1 MKVQKKE
8 RLVWL
13 DWMKV
18 WAILSIIW
26 GHFFSTGHVYL
37 YVFSVQVF
45 CVISGFLYK
54 KAPDWRS
61 CLQKCFWQLFV
72 PTVILS
78 VTMQVE
84 AYLRSMALCAPYN
97 ISWSW
102 FFEWLLLGHRWCMGP
117 CWYFYSLIVM
127 RIIMQALPQRKWVY
141 ALLFVLLSV
150 GAIELNYREIEIS
163 NANTNV
169 LVCMP
174 MFLMGV
180 FLKPLKTSLTNLHH
194 YALEGALLVVA
205 VTLVWFCGQ
214 YNGYVWMY
222 LCGYGNYY
230 ILYIIGGMAGTLLLY
245 ILSLWLSRLPYRSM
259 VTTLSQGSILIIG
272 LHIVIVRRLTELP
285 NRLLCEDLLFSLLIL
300 ISFIPI
306 VQLTKR
312 FCPLLLGQ
320 YKAKTTHEH
329 TNWQER

>member
-26 GHFFSTGHVYL
+26 GHFFSAGHVYL

-312 FCPLLLGQ
+312 FFPLLLGQ

-329 TNWQER
+329 TNW

>member
-1 MKVQKKE
+1 MKVQKKV
-8 RLVWL
+8 VWL

-72 PTVILS
+72 PTIILS
-78 VTMQVE
+78 IIMQVE
-84 AYLRSMALCAPYN
+84 AYLRCMALGAPYN
-97 ISWSW
+97 ISWPW

-141 ALLFVLLSV
+141 ALLFVLLST
-150 GAIELNYREIEIS
+150 GAIALNNKGIEIS

-194 YALEGALLVVA
+194 YAIEGALLVVA

-222 LCGYGNYY
+222 LCDYGNYY

-245 ILSLWLSRLPYRSM
+245 VFSLWLNRLPYRSM

-272 LHIVIVRRLTELP
+272 FHIVIVRRLAELP
-285 NRLLCEDLLFSLLIL
+285 NRLWLEDLLFSLLIL

-306 VQLTKR
+306 ILLTDR
-312 FCPLLLGQ
+312 FFPLLLGH
-320 YKAKTTHEH
+320 YKRK
-329 TNWQER
+329 

>member
-1 MKVQKKE
+1 MAIQQE
-8 RLVWL
+8 RIVWL

-18 WAILSIIW
+18 LAILSIIW
-26 GHFFSTGHVYL
+26 GHFFSVGYEYL

-54 KAPDWRS
+54 KSPDWKT

-72 PTVILS
+72 PTLIFS
-78 VTMQVE
+78 IIMQME
-84 AYLRSMALCAPYN
+84 AYLRCIAIGVNYDV
-97 ISWSW
+97 SWPW
-102 FFEWLLLGHRWCMGP
+102 FFQWLLLGHRWCMGP

-141 ALLFVLLSV
+141 ALLFVLLSA
-150 GAIELNYREIEIS
+150 GAIALNYRGIEIS

-169 LVCMP
+169 MVCMP
-174 MFLMGV
+174 MFLVGV
-180 FLKPLKTSLTNLHH
+180 FLKPLKTTLTSLHH
-194 YALEGALLVVA
+194 YVVESTLLAVA
-205 VTLVWFCGQ
+205 VVLVWICGQ

-230 ILYIIGGMAGTLLLY
+230 TLYIIGGMAGTLLLY
-245 ILSLWLSRLPYRSM
+245 VLSLWLSRLPYRSM

-285 NRLLCEDLLFSLLIL
+285 DRLWFEDLLMTLFIL
-300 ISFIPI
+300 IGFIPI
-306 VQLTKR
+306 IRLADR
-312 FCPLLLGQ
+312 FFPLLLG
-320 YKAKTTHEH
+320 KH
-329 TNWQER
+329 

>member
-1 MKVQKKE
+1 MNVQE
-8 RLVWL
+8 TGRLVWL

-26 GHFFSTGHVYL
+26 GHFFSAGHVYL

-54 KAPDWRS
+54 KAPDWKT

-78 VTMQVE
+78 VIMQVE

-127 RIIMQALPQRKWVY
+127 RIIMQALPQKKWIYV
-141 ALLFVLLSV
+141 LLFLLLSA
-150 GAIELNYREIEIS
+150 GAIALNYRGIEIS

-180 FLKPLKTSLTNLHH
+180 FLLR
-194 YALEGALLVVA
+194 
-205 VTLVWFCGQ
+205 Q
-214 YNGYVWMY
+214 
-222 LCGYGNYY
+222 
-230 ILYIIGGMAGTLLLY
+230 
-245 ILSLWLSRLPYRSM
+245 
-259 VTTLSQGSILIIG
+259 
-272 LHIVIVRRLTELP
+272 
-285 NRLLCEDLLFSLLIL
+285 LFSLIYNRRYGRNAIAL
-300 ISFIPI
+300 
-306 VQLTKR
+306 
-312 FCPLLLGQ
+312 CPFALAEPFALSQHGNHAVARLYSHHRSPYHHCPSPDGT
-320 YKAKTTHEH
+320 A
-329 TNWQER
+329 

>member
-1 MKVQKKE
+1 MSVQDKN

-18 WAILSIIW
+18 IAIFSIIW
-26 GHFFSTGHVYL
+26 GHFFSAGHVYL

-54 KAPDWRS
+54 KAPDWKT
-61 CLQKCFWQLFV
+61 CIINCFWQLFV
-72 PTVILS
+72 PTVIMS
-78 VTMQVE
+78 VIMQLEMFCRFTV
-84 AYLRSMALCAPYN
+84 LGKPYELPLL
-97 ISWSW
+97 WY
-102 FFEWLLLGHRWCMGP
+102 FKWLLLGQLWCMGT
-117 CWYFYSLIVM
+117 CWYFYTLIVM
-127 RIIMQALPQRKWVY
+127 RIIMQVLPQRKWMY
-141 ALLFVLLSV
+141 AVLFVLLSA
-150 GAIELNYREIEIS
+150 GAIALNNKGIEIS

-230 ILYIIGGMAGTLLLY
+230 ILYIIGGMVGTLLLY

-285 NRLLCEDLLFSLLIL
+285 NRLLCEDLLMALFIL
-300 ISFIPI
+300 IGFIPLI
-306 VQLTKR
+306 SLADC
-312 FCPLLLGQ
+312 FFPLLLGHH
-320 YKAKTTHEH
+320 KRK
-329 TNWQER
+329 

>member
-1 MKVQKKE
+1 MIEQVSQN
-8 RLVWL
+8 RIVWL

-18 WAILSIIW
+18 MAILSIIW
-26 GHFFSTGHVYL
+26 GHFFSAGHVYL
-37 YVFSVQVF
+37 YVFSVQTF
-45 CVISGFLYK
+45 CLISGFLYK
-54 KAPDWRS
+54 KNS
-61 CLQKCFWQLFV
+61 SLIICLRKCFWQLFV
-72 PTVILS
+72 PTIIMSTVMHL
-78 VTMQVE
+78 E
-84 AYLRSMALCAPYN
+84 AYLRGIAIGVPYT

-102 FFEWLLLGHRWCMGP
+102 FCKWLLLGHRWCMGP

-141 ALLFVLLSV
+141 ALLFVLLST
-150 GAIELNYREIEIS
+150 GAIALNNKGIEIS

-194 YALEGALLVVA
+194 YAIEGALLVVA
-205 VTLVWFCGQ
+205 VALVWLCGQ

-230 ILYIIGGMAGTLLLY
+230 TLYIIGGMAGTLLLY

-306 VQLTKR
+306 ILLTDR
-312 FCPLLLGQ
+312 FFPLLLGH
-320 YKAKTTHEH
+320 YKRK
-329 TNWQER
+329 